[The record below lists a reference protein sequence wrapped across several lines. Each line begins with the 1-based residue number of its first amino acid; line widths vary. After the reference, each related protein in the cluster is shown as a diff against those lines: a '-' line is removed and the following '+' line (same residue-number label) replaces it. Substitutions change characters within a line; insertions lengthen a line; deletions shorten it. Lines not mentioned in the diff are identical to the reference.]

1 MLTAAAGPLPSDAPA
16 LPLRDASMFPSTV
29 ADASTPADEFTDA
42 PPLSKAAA
50 LTLSSDA
57 AAPVAKAVP
66 GATTLHRC
74 VPGER
79 LPPERPHFGEEVGHF
94 PPPLLPQID
103 RVLVLQE
110 LELLALEFS
119 GIPWFLFGAP
129 SPFFALDLAFP
140 LADTLDV
147 FVCWNLFAPSRTIR
161 PSQQPDAKDA
171 ASVDEDAGPLDTD
184 DEHPPRTYSPGDWEA
199 TSGFP
204 GGGWVTPPS
213 DDEDHGP
220 ASDWV
225 TASDDA
231 TSRDG
236 VGINPAEAW
245 RSWGAGTP
253 WSWRDLPRGMLKG
266 APVSPLPERRA
277 SPKRLLVVPEPI
289 SDLALNLWI
298 QQGFLIDCEP
308 ILEAWETLAPSSRG
322 ANVGTGRNAMQELRC
337 HALEAF
343 RVLSLA
349 TVVAS
354 PQDTQVD
361 LAHQI
366 LAPDST
372 QAELAHEDVA

>member
-1 MLTAAAGPLPSDAPA
+1 MRTFFFSLP
-16 LPLRDASMFPSTV
+16 
-29 ADASTPADEFTDA
+29 
-42 PPLSKAAA
+42 
-50 LTLSSDA
+50 
-57 AAPVAKAVP
+57 
-66 GATTLHRC
+66 
-74 VPGER
+74 
-79 LPPERPHFGEEVGHF
+79 
-94 PPPLLPQID
+94 
-103 RVLVLQE
+103 
-110 LELLALEFS
+110 
-119 GIPWFLFGAP
+119 FLFH
-129 SPFFALDLAFP
+129 SF
-140 LADTLDV
+140 
-147 FVCWNLFAPSRTIR
+147 
-161 PSQQPDAKDA
+161 QPDTEDA

-184 DEHPPRTYSPGDWEA
+184 DAEHPPRTYSPGDWEA

-277 SPKRLLVVPEPI
+277 SPERLLVVPEPI
-289 SDLALNLWI
+289 SDLALNQWI
-298 QQGFLIDCEP
+298 QHGFLIDCEP
-308 ILEAWETLAPSSRG
+308 ILEAWETLAPSSRS
-322 ANVGTGRNAMQELRC
+322 ANRHSGC
-337 HALEAF
+337 SPSPP
-343 RVLSLA
+343 SLPP
-349 TVVAS
+349 

-372 QAELAHEDVA
+372 QAELAGEDVA

>member
-1 MLTAAAGPLPSDAPA
+1 MRT
-16 LPLRDASMFPSTV
+16 F
-29 ADASTPADEFTDA
+29 FF
-42 PPLSKAAA
+42 
-50 LTLSSDA
+50 SS
-57 AAPVAKAVP
+57 
-66 GATTLHRC
+66 L
-74 VPGER
+74 
-79 LPPERPHFGEEVGHF
+79 
-94 PPPLLPQID
+94 
-103 RVLVLQE
+103 
-110 LELLALEFS
+110 
-119 GIPWFLFGAP
+119 FLFH
-129 SPFFALDLAFP
+129 SF
-140 LADTLDV
+140 
-147 FVCWNLFAPSRTIR
+147 
-161 PSQQPDAKDA
+161 QPDAEDA

-184 DEHPPRTYSPGDWEA
+184 DAEHPPRTYSPGDWEA

-231 TSRDG
+231 TSHDG

-277 SPKRLLVVPEPI
+277 RYKFSLSSPHASPDSYQTNSPERLLVVPEPI
-289 SDLALNLWI
+289 SDLALNQWI
-298 QQGFLIDCEP
+298 QHGFLIDCEP

-322 ANVGTGRNAMQELRC
+322 ANVGTGRNAMQELRF

-354 PQDTQVD
+354 LQDTQVD

-372 QAELAHEDVA
+372 QAELAGEDVA